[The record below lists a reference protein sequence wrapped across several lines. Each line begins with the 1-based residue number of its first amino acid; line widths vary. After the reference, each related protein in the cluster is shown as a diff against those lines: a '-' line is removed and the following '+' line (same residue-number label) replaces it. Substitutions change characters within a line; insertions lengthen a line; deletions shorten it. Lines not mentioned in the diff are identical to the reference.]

1 LPKSQEIGIRIS
13 GSIDPSLNKS
23 IFAAEQGMRRLNKG
37 TGQVSSGFKG
47 AGRSGTQFGASSVNA
62 VNNLDAAIAS
72 AGIIAGLTAT
82 YSAFM
87 ECVEAADKYE
97 TAIAKVST
105 IADTSEKS
113 IGAIKSEL
121 TALSNETG
129 KSVLELSEAEY
140 QALSASVDTAK
151 SVDFVS
157 QANQLAVGGFTDATS
172 AVDVLTTTLNAY
184 GLEADKAST
193 ISDMLITTQNKG
205 KTTVN
210 ELASSLGTVIP
221 TAAAYSTNM
230 ENVSTA
236 YALLTKNGIA
246 TANTGTAVRGMLNEL
261 GDTGS
266 DVSKTLYKLSGQT
279 FAGLMSNGKSLGDI
293 IEMLSKSVD
302 GDATA
307 FRGLWS
313 NARAAQAALTLFNT
327 GAEEFNTVLGDM
339 ENSSG
344 TTAKAYAT
352 MTSTAEH
359 AQEVFKTSA
368 ENLQIAIGDVL
379 SPQVEEL
386 YKLGTDGLQLI
397 EGFVKEHPEVV
408 QALTAG
414 AVGLGVVAAGLVIYT
429 AGTKVATTVT
439 NLFTAAMETNP
450 LFMGLTIAAGVITAV
465 ALFANAMANA
475 TADANQLTAASQKQ
489 KDEIDNLNTEYD
501 EACQKYGKTS
511 DEAIALKLKID
522 DLTTEYENN
531 KQTIGEL
538 IQKQGDLNDKYT
550 ELQESDKSSS
560 LDEEAASASYLSN
573 KLFSLAEQTNRT
585 AAENQEMYSIINK
598 LNEQFPELSLN
609 YDDVISKTGQT
620 KEAVQNYLK
629 GLYDQKQY
637 QNAQDQWTKTYGLL
651 QKQREQL
658 SALGK
663 QVTAAGKEYG
673 KSDGNAV
680 AYSKYQAA
688 MDKMVEYTDSSGKKV
703 KMSLREA
710 YQQASNNVKSMSKDL
725 DKYENTM
732 LGISGSTDKNAQSTK
747 DWKSATSTALQGLQT
762 EIDALAASYDKEY
775 DSAYKAITGTVG
787 LTKKLSNDTDVTASS
802 MRENWRDQ
810 TEWINKYS
818 SNLQKAQGYGITKG
832 LIDSLSDGSEQS
844 GQYINKII
852 TQLDGMNKAD
862 AKAFVKGLNKDFKSV
877 TKAEKGFADTV
888 AKYKSDFDNKMDGMV
903 AKAKTSINQ
912 MGLKGKAKQKAM
924 ETIQG
929 YIDGINLK
937 VNGVNKAVD
946 AVKSAVASKLTPKN
960 ITPYQA
966 PKVEENAKG
975 TKHSA
980 NIFLAGEEG
989 PELVVNAKGSQV
1001 FTAAETQRI
1010 LSGDA
1015 DGAEEN
1021 NQTVTMFD
1029 VSELVS
1035 QLMPKKPKGGLT
1047 LSDMY
1052 NNIGASTTDNSSTY
1066 HVTYAPV
1073 IQVKSEG
1080 GHIDKGEIQKASRIS
1095 QNEFDKFMR
1104 RYEKEQKRIKFK
1116 PKSK

>member
-1 LPKSQEIGIRIS
+1 MPKNQEIGIRIS
-13 GSIDPSLNKS
+13 GSVDPSLNKS
-23 IFAAEQGMRRLNKG
+23 IMAAEQGMQRLNKG
-37 TGQVSSGFKG
+37 TGNVSSGFKG
-47 AGRSGTQFGASSVNA
+47 AGRSGTQFGTSSVNA
-62 VNNLDAAIAS
+62 VNNLDAALAS
-72 AGIIAGLTAT
+72 AGIIAGLTST
-82 YSAFM
+82 YNAFM

-157 QANQLAVGGFTDATS
+157 QANQLAVGGFTDAAS

-184 GLEADKAST
+184 GLEADKASA
-193 ISDMLITTQNKG
+193 ISDMLILTQNKG

-246 TANTGTAVRGMLNEL
+246 TANTGTAVRGVLNEL

-293 IEMLSKSVD
+293 IEMLSKSVN

-359 AQEVFKTSA
+359 AQEVFGTSA
-368 ENLQIAIGDVL
+368 ENLRISIGEVL
-379 SPQVEEL
+379 SPQVEEM
-386 YKLGTDGLQLI
+386 YQLGTNALQMI
-397 EGFVKEHPEVV
+397 DSFVKEHPEVV
-408 QALTAG
+408 QALAAG
-414 AVGLGVVAAGLVIYT
+414 AVGLGVVAGGLLVYT
-429 AGTKVATTVT
+429 AGTKIATTVT
-439 NLFTAAMETNP
+439 TLFTAAMEANP

-465 ALFANAMANA
+465 AMFASAMSNA
-475 TADANQLTAASQKQ
+475 TADANQLTYASKKQ
-489 KDEIDNLNTEYD
+489 KDEIDELNTEYD

-531 KQTIGEL
+531 KQTIGDL
-538 IQKQGDLNDKYT
+538 IQKQGDLNDKYA

-560 LDEEAASASYLSN
+560 LDEEAASAGYLSN

-609 YDDVISKTGQT
+609 YDEVISKTGQT

-629 GLYDQKQY
+629 GLYDQEQY
-637 QNAQDQWTKTYGLL
+637 KNAQDQWTKTYGLL
-651 QKQREQL
+651 QQQKEQAT
-658 SALGK
+658 ALGK
-663 QVTAAGKEYG
+663 QVAAAGEEYG
-673 KSDGNAV
+673 KSEGGAI
-680 AYSKYQAA
+680 AYHKYQAA
-688 MDKMVEYTDSSGKKV
+688 MDQMVEYTNSSGEKV

-710 YQQASNNVKSMSKDL
+710 YHQSSDNIKSMEKDL
-725 DKYENTM
+725 DKYEKTM
-732 LGISGSTDKNAQSTK
+732 LGISGSSDKNAQSAK

-762 EIDALAASYDKEY
+762 EIDALAASYDEAY
-775 DSAYKAITGTVG
+775 GAAYKAITGTVG
-787 LTKKLSNDTDVTASS
+787 ITKKLSNETDVTASS

-818 SNLQKAQGYGITKG
+818 SNLQKAQKYGVTKG

-844 GQYINKII
+844 GQYINQII
-852 TQLDGMNKAD
+852 KQLDGMNEAD
-862 AKAFVKGLNKDFKSV
+862 AKKFVKGLNDDFKGV
-877 TKAEKGFADTV
+877 TKAEKSFAKTV
-888 AKYKSDFDNKMDGMV
+888 AQYKTDFNSQMDKMV
-903 AKAKTSINQ
+903 NKAKTSVES
-912 MGLKGKAKQKAM
+912 MGLKGKAKSKAV

-929 YIDGINLK
+929 YIEGIQSQLSK
-937 VNGVNKAVD
+937 VDSAAA
-946 AVKSAVASKLTPKN
+946 AVKNAVSSKLTTKN
-960 ITPYQA
+960 ITPYQT

-975 TKHSA
+975 TKHSTD
-980 NIFLAGEEG
+980 IFLAGEEG
-989 PELVVNAKGSQV
+989 PELIVNAKGSQV

-1010 LSGDA
+1010 LSGEA
-1015 DGAEEN
+1015 DTTG
-1021 NQTVTMFD
+1021 NQTITMLD
-1029 VSELVS
+1029 VPELIA
-1035 QLMPKKPKGGLT
+1035 QLAPRKPGLS
-1047 LSDMY
+1047 LSDMAD
-1052 NNIGASTTDNSSTY
+1052 NISNTTNDNSSTF
-1066 HVTYAPV
+1066 HVTYAPT

-1080 GHIDKGEIQKASRIS
+1080 GRIDRSEIQKASRMT
-1095 QNEFDKFMR
+1095 QNEFAKFMQQ
-1104 RYEKEQKRIKFK
+1104 YEKDRKRTKFK
-1116 PKSK
+1116 SK